1 MKFLTALLCG
11 IVLASGADLERK
23 STIQRSFSLTANG
36 SRRLDVDN
44 LRGFIH
50 VSGTSGAAI
59 EMTAYETVRAKTS
72 DEADEATHKV
82 TLEISQNGNAV
93 TLYVDGPWRNR
104 HWESRDRDYNV
115 EFDFDVK
122 VPAGTELDLSTVT
135 DGDVEA
141 KNTSGDFD
149 LKNVNGEIDLVDVS
163 GSGEAKTVNGP
174 IRASFMRNPRGDC
187 SFRTVNGPIE
197 MQVQPGLSADLRFKT
212 FQGGVYTDFP
222 VSALPRLA
230 ATAVRKDG
238 KFIYRSND
246 FQGVRIGSGGPEY
259 KFDTLNGDIRI
270 LKRGKS

>member
-1 MKFLTALLCG
+1 MKFLAALLCG
-11 IVLASGADLERK
+11 VVLASGADLERK

-82 TLEISQNGNAV
+82 TLEISQNENAV

-122 VPAGTELDLSTVT
+122 VPAGTELELSTVT
-135 DGDVEA
+135 DGGIEA
-141 KNTSGDFD
+141 KNTAGDFD

-163 GSGEAKTVNGP
+163 GSGQVTTVNGP
-174 IRASFMRNPRGDC
+174 IRASFVRNPRGGC
-187 SFRTVNGPIE
+187 SFRTINGPIE

-230 ATAVRKDG
+230 ATA
-238 KFIYRSND
+238 
-246 FQGVRIGSGGPEY
+246 
-259 KFDTLNGDIRI
+259 
-270 LKRGKS
+270 